1 MHDNSISTGD
11 SYLKSLL
18 IGSGTLSNPA
28 SGSLLASSV
37 FTTTSYRTMLYIW
50 WDEYDP
56 SPNIQ
61 YGSMLKEGYV
71 STNKNYDEYASL
83 HTIEANWGL
92 PYLTSAVSGAPYMSD
107 VFGGSAP
114 GALSA
119 TSDSL
124 STLTF
129 LYIGLIA
136 GGAVS
141 VTIYLA
147 KYHSHNRKLAAV
159 LQMNNLQTHQGIHR
173 SVGKKKKLRKDHEST

>member
-18 IGSGTLSNPA
+18 IGSGTPSNPA

-61 YGSMLKEGYV
+61 HGSMIKQRYV
-71 STNKNYDEYASL
+71 STSNNYDEYASL
-83 HTIEANWGL
+83 HTIEANWRL
-92 PYLTSAVSGAPYMSD
+92 PYLTGGVSGAPSIPD

-114 GALSA
+114 
-119 TSDSL
+119 
-124 STLTF
+124 
-129 LYIGLIA
+129 
-136 GGAVS
+136 
-141 VTIYLA
+141 
-147 KYHSHNRKLAAV
+147 AAP
-159 LQMNNLQTHQGIHR
+159 
-173 SVGKKKKLRKDHEST
+173 SS